1 MKENTSL
8 FRLLDSEISY
18 RWTLLKILGYCG
30 QPRSYL
36 AVQEFVTG
44 LLKEKAG
51 IHTTD
56 VLLKWLEETFG
67 MERIQVEGQGMWQ
80 TTSAGAEALEQF
92 SQDLL
97 LHQLLSKQSEYRD
110 VFLEI
115 LNFCKQPRNREEIE
129 GVLAG
134 NEILKREQILP
145 AYFISELEKNGGLE
159 WVEKRWHTT
168 PDGKGVLA

>member
-1 MKENTSL
+1 MTEKTPLS
-8 FRLLDSEISY
+8 RLLDSELSY
-18 RWTLLKILGYCG
+18 RWILLKILEYCV

-36 AVQEFVTG
+36 VVQEFVTD

-51 IHTTD
+51 IHTTE
-56 VLLKWLEETFG
+56 VLLKWLEESFG
-67 MERIQVEGQGMWQ
+67 MQRIQVEGQGMWQ
-80 TTSAGAEALEQF
+80 TTSAGAKAVERF
-92 SQDLL
+92 SQGLPL
-97 LHQLLSKQSEYRD
+97 QQLLMEQLTFRD

-115 LNFCKQPRNREEIE
+115 LYFCKQPRNREEIE

-159 WVEKRWHTT
+159 WVEKRWRTT